1 MHCTPSDC
9 LSVCLMHVPKL
20 ADTIVPVCHL
30 TGPAAAP
37 TGSQQ
42 QASCASLSTF
52 VRESHHHISR

>member
-1 MHCTPSDC
+1 
-9 LSVCLMHVPKL
+9 MHVPKL